1 LHTFLRIFKR
11 FGIVGAA
18 SLIAA
23 CTLLGLSSCGSSA
36 DTSKTTASVKPIET
50 RFADAKAEYD
60 KQDWMEAQHIFE
72 EVRIQSPAS
81 SIAAEATYMEAMCR
95 FKQELYT
102 GSAVDFRAV
111 RRNFPSSPF
120 AMQSQYMVGESY
132 YELSPKSVLDQTYS
146 FYALTEYQQFLHDY
160 PNAPQN
166 LKDSAQFKI
175 TFLRNKLAKKV
186 LMTAEL
192 YVKLEEYKSAIV
204 YFKRVLDTYY
214 DTDSAPESSLRLAEV
229 AFQRHKV
236 PDAREA
242 LNKFEDKFLETAPLA
257 LRQRALELKSK
268 LSTFP
273 TS

>member
-1 LHTFLRIFKR
+1 
-11 FGIVGAA
+11 
-18 SLIAA
+18 
-23 CTLLGLSSCGSSA
+23 
-36 DTSKTTASVKPIET
+36 
-50 RFADAKAEYD
+50 
-60 KQDWMEAQHIFE
+60 MEAQHLFE

-81 SIAAEATYMEAMCR
+81 AIAAEATFLEAMCR
-95 FKQELYT
+95 YKQELFT

-120 AMQSQYMVGESY
+120 AMQAQYMVGESY
-132 YELSPKSVLDQTYS
+132 FGLSPKPVLDQTYS
-146 FYALTEYQQFLHDY
+146 FYAVSEYQQFLHDY

-166 LKDSAQFKI
+166 LKDSAQYKI
-175 TFLRNKLAKKV
+175 TLLRNKLSRKV

-204 YFKRVLDTYY
+204 YFKRVLDIYY
-214 DTDSAPESSLRLAEV
+214 DTDSAPESALRIAEV
-229 AFQRHKV
+229 AFLRHKV

-242 LNKFEDKFLETAPLA
+242 LNKFEDKFIESAAPT